1 MEPTSLTLPTGQ
13 KFSNI
18 AHIMWN
24 PSGSELTVV
33 DINGRLSIY
42 QTLYALNRVLSVT
55 TQVFEQVD
63 ILGGIVGMEWLAA
76 TRHVRTSIM
85 HLIPADKDSDW

>member
-1 MEPTSLTLPTGQ
+1 MEPTLLTLPTGQ

-18 AHIMWN
+18 AHLSWN
-24 PSGSELTVV
+24 PSGSELAVV
-33 DINGRLSIY
+33 DINGRLCIY

-76 TRHVRTSIM
+76 SRHVKAPTQPEY
-85 HLIPADKDSDW
+85 LC